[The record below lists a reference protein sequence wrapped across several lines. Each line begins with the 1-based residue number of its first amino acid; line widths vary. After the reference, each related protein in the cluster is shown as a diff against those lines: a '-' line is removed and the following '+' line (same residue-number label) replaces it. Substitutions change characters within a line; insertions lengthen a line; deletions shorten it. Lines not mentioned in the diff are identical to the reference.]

1 MVGSKH
7 LFTVFTQSWN
17 IFSLLSR
24 EWKYLTR
31 QSKIKSWTAPSCLL
45 ARRCAWLKKI
55 IPLIFRN
62 NTFPAAA
69 IIYDVAC
76 LFTPGLMMSCFE
88 AIFVL
93 LHYFDTLRP
102 TSWAGLEKQRLDV
115 LGNSS
120 WLTSRCLQ
128 QSGTVL
134 PRGASNFSPDL
145 RPQLGVTFR
154 YSRRTIDQL
163 ANRKIKFLQKVGLD
177 FPLLSGVVWVYCA
190 IYWNQMIYLHVW
202 PFLNYL
208 DKICV
213 WITEKKHGQIL
224 VDSLFNHSYLCCVVV
239 WFVCLVGHKASVRV
253 DLHVVK
259 PAGQTNREHLLSF
272 FFVGQLE
279 ICFPLSQIVD
289 IGGDNIDIVDDDM
302 DEHLLFLFFTVDIWR
317 QPCICFWMYNCIF
330 ICICKIDDILAVLV
344 LHGVVDVPPALQSKL
359 VSQLRP
365 PVSPLH
371 HRLHL
376 HNTDKP
382 SQGCCYKRI
391 GSDGIGSLG
400 RVGYRTPYGAW

>member
-102 TSWAGLEKQRLDV
+102 TSWAWLEKQRLVV

-120 WLTSRCLQ
+120 WLTSHCLQ

-202 PFLNYL
+202 PFLNLPWQDLCLNYWKETRSNFSGFSFQSFL
-208 DKICV
+208 P
-213 WITEKKHGQIL
+213 L
-224 VDSLFNHSYLCCVVV
+224 LCCG
-239 WFVCLVGHKASVRV
+239 LIR
-253 DLHVVK
+253 
-259 PAGQTNREHLLSF
+259 LSGWPQGF
-272 FFVGQLE
+272 
-279 ICFPLSQIVD
+279 
-289 IGGDNIDIVDDDM
+289 
-302 DEHLLFLFFTVDIWR
+302 R
-317 QPCICFWMYNCIF
+317 QGW
-330 ICICKIDDILAVLV
+330 LA
-344 LHGVVDVPPALQSKL
+344 
-359 VSQLRP
+359 
-365 PVSPLH
+365 
-371 HRLHL
+371 
-376 HNTDKP
+376 
-382 SQGCCYKRI
+382 CC
-391 GSDGIGSLG
+391 
-400 RVGYRTPYGAW
+400 